1 MNRISS
7 QSEQTA
13 EAVESEINFRTDQAA
28 QSAPQRSFPYSVFM
42 PLHYEKNYSYPLIIW
57 LHADGH
63 NERQLTQVMQLV
75 SIRNYVG
82 VAPRAPVTSSG
93 TSEFGFDWADDEA
106 SIMTAEHR
114 VYDCLEIAQQRFNVN
129 PSHVFLAGYEAGGS
143 MAIRLALRNPACF
156 AGAMSIGG
164 PFPRGHMPLMQLD
177 FARKLPLLLAHGRE
191 ADNYSVD
198 QSCLD
203 LRLIHSAG
211 LSVTLRQYPCGD
223 ELTTSMLSDMDAW
236 IMEQVTGVP
245 MAEEASMLLP
255 PEDAN

>member
-13 EAVESEINFRTDQAA
+13 ESVESDISFRAELAVQAA
-28 QSAPQRSFPYSVFM
+28 TRHSFPYSVFM

-57 LHADGH
+57 LHANGH
-63 NERQLTQVMQLV
+63 NERELTQIMQLV

-82 VAPRAPVTSSG
+82 VAPRGPVGAGG
-93 TSEFGFDWADDEA
+93 TSKFGFAWSDEES

-114 VYDCLEIAQQRFNVN
+114 VYDCIEIAQQRFNVN
-129 PSHVFLAGYEAGGS
+129 PARVFLAGYEAGGT

-156 AGAMSIGG
+156 AGAMSVGG

-177 FARKLPLLLAHGRE
+177 FARKLPLFLAHGRE
-191 ADNYSVD
+191 AYHYSVD

-223 ELTTSMLSDMDAW
+223 ELTTTMLSDMDAW
-236 IMEQVTGVP
+236 IMEQVTGIP
-245 MAEEASMLLP
+245 MAEETTMLLP